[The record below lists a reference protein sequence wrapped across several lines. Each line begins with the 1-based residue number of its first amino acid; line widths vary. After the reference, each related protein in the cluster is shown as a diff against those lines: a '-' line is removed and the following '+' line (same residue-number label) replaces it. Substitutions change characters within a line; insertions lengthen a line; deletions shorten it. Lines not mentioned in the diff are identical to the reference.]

1 MVLRAVLLAAAGA
14 ASLAY
19 LVLRR
24 TAPSLLTRELDLA
37 SLPRHVGNW
46 LPKLPYLP
54 YIRIGTRDADLV
66 EITGDGS
73 TVQIRL
79 LRGDTRCLK
88 VAAEPTAV
96 TDALENVL
104 RNVFGIGPGSPLAAS
119 VPAAG

>member
-19 LVLRR
+19 LALRQK
-24 TAPSLLTRELDLA
+24 APPLLRRELDPG
-37 SLPRHVGNW
+37 SLSRHVGNW

-54 YIRIGTRDADLV
+54 CIRIGTLDADLV

-79 LRGDTRCLK
+79 LRGDRRCLEVPADSAA
-88 VAAEPTAV
+88 VAE
-96 TDALENVL
+96 ALESVL
-104 RNVFGIGPGSPLAAS
+104 RCVFGIGPASTLSAS